1 MNKKLPSKIRN
12 WNQYNRSLVN
22 RGNLSIWIPENLE
35 KIWLEGT
42 KSGGLGRPNLYSN
55 QCFELILTLRFLF
68 NLPLRSTEG
77 FVRSLLSIQ
86 GIDLPVPSYT
96 QISRRSSYLKLKKEI
111 FLQQGPM
118 DLVVDSTGLKIYGEG
133 EWKVKI
139 HGKQQRRRWRKLH
152 ICADPKTHLIQ
163 AHAMTISKTH
173 DDTVMKDLLRGQKN
187 INEVYADGAY
197 ISKNTFDSR
206 NSRIWRKDSL
216 EEVVRVSH
224 KASCRDS
231 DVPI

>member
-1 MNKKLPSKIRN
+1 
-12 WNQYNRSLVN
+12 
-22 RGNLSIWIPENLE
+22 
-35 KIWLEGT
+35 
-42 KSGGLGRPNLYSN
+42 
-55 QCFELILTLRFLF
+55 
-68 NLPLRSTEG
+68 
-77 FVRSLLSIQ
+77 
-86 GIDLPVPSYT
+86 
-96 QISRRSSYLKLKKEI
+96 
-111 FLQQGPM
+111 
-118 DLVVDSTGLKIYGEG
+118 
-133 EWKVKI
+133 
-139 HGKQQRRRWRKLH
+139 
-152 ICADPKTHLIQ
+152 
-163 AHAMTISKTH
+163 MTISKTH